1 MNSKKWI
8 LKYIAISFIFCISI
22 ISFNYYEDIYS
33 IFKNDYSEVA
43 HEPNQNFV
51 KMDFLIKKQHSFDSF
66 IFGSSRV
73 GHINPLGIENGNY
86 YNMTY
91 SEGLP
96 YEHLSNIKL
105 LIEKKIKIKNIL
117 IGLDDFSYEV
127 NPLSHKQQPMRQPHY
142 LTDINSMSELSFY
155 MYYLFKRPSVSDTI
169 KVVKQIV
176 LDTTYPTFNYD
187 IYKTGLPLV
196 PLEKVNSIENNIKQ
210 HINDKKFMEPTR
222 YVGDRIK
229 ETIKSIEEI
238 VNLSKKYDFN
248 LLIFINPIHKTTY
261 LDTNFNNFQIFKN
274 ELVQLTDYYDFSG
287 LNRITTNNYYYYE
300 TSHYRDIAGELI
312 KQRLFKSENNN
323 FGIYVSKNNID
334 EHLENLKEQIKNYD
348 LEKELP
354 LKN

>member
-1 MNSKKWI
+1 MNI
-8 LKYIAISFIFCISI
+8 C
-22 ISFNYYEDIYS
+22 FND
-33 IFKNDYSEVA
+33 NDPFAE
-43 HEPNQNFV
+43 
-51 KMDFLIKKQHSFDSF
+51 
-66 IFGSSRV
+66 
-73 GHINPLGIENGNY
+73 EN
-86 YNMTY
+86 
-91 SEGLP
+91 
-96 YEHLSNIKL
+96 
-105 LIEKKIKIKNIL
+105 
-117 IGLDDFSYEV
+117 
-127 NPLSHKQQPMRQPHY
+127 
-142 LTDINSMSELSFY
+142 
-155 MYYLFKRPSVSDTI
+155 VSDTENDKNNVI
-169 KVVKQIV
+169 DNDIGDD
-176 LDTTYPTFNYD
+176 LDPF
-187 IYKTGLPLV
+187 GS
-196 PLEKVNSIENNIKQ
+196 NSIENNIKQ